1 MHFVDLDLVLI
12 LNVSTFIGLN
22 LLMSEVTR
30 LVKVYSSMTGIFA
43 YLQYREKF
51 GKRRPN
57 YFAFFKLRRR
67 KTTFKK

>member
-1 MHFVDLDLVLI
+1 
-12 LNVSTFIGLN
+12 
-22 LLMSEVTR
+22 MSEVTR